1 MICDLTYTIM
11 QLGWMHFI
19 HTAPHPVLGVESFE
33 VRASAAGTTFA
44 RISHPSSPTTGE
56 LNHTKGKTML
66 RMALVFLI
74 IALLAGMLGLFRVEW
89 LATEIAWVLLIVFL
103 VLFLFSFVLGRRSPP
118 TV

>member
-1 MICDLTYTIM
+1 
-11 QLGWMHFI
+11 
-19 HTAPHPVLGVESFE
+19 
-33 VRASAAGTTFA
+33 
-44 RISHPSSPTTGE
+44 
-56 LNHTKGKTML
+56 ML

-89 LATEIAWVLLIVFL
+89 LATEIAWVLFIVFL